1 MEHQNTY
8 ESDLISA
15 MNRVYILMFLGL
27 LITTAS
33 ALMVVYV
40 PSVRYMIFSSAG
52 VVYGLLIGELIL
64 VLVIS
69 AAIGK
74 MSSSTAMTLFV
85 IYAIINGLT
94 LSVIFFVYE
103 LGSIYAA
110 FGVTALTFATMSFIG
125 ATTKRDLSNLRGYLM
140 MGLIGVIIASI
151 VNLFLGNSAFD
162 VLISM
167 IAVLVFIGL
176 TAYDTQYIKRLL
188 EDAESDMY
196 TDTTEVIRKIAIIG
210 ALKLYLDFINLF
222 LQILRLMGKKK

>member
-1 MEHQNTY
+1 MEHQNTF
-8 ESDLISA
+8 EVELISA
-15 MNRVYILMFLGL
+15 MNRVYMLMFLGL
-27 LITTAS
+27 LITTVS

-40 PSVRYMIFSSAG
+40 PSVRYAIFSSEG

-64 VLVIS
+64 VLAIS

-74 MSSSTAMTLFV
+74 MSSSTAMVLFV
-85 IYAIINGLT
+85 VYAIINGLT

-110 FGVTALTFATMSFIG
+110 FGVTALTFAAMSFIG

-140 MGLIGVIIASI
+140 MGLIGVIIASV

-162 VLISM
+162 ILISM
-167 IAVLVFIGL
+167 VAVLVFIGL

-188 EDAESDMY
+188 QDAESNTYD
-196 TDTTEVIRKIAIIG
+196 DTTEVIRKIAIIG

-222 LQILRLMGKKK
+222 LRILRLMGRKK

>member
-188 EDAESDMY
+188 EDAESDVY